1 MSPLIMLFISQVRM
15 FVLLPVFALLI
26 KIVFPRRLYFDHIIF
41 SAHLHSAAYVLL
53 AYFLGYFAISVRIVY
68 NASWLIASAKSLAV
82 LFGYM
87 VLVSGVIEA
96 TSNFQ
101 ILAD

>member
-1 MSPLIMLFISQVRM
+1 M
-15 FVLLPVFALLI
+15 
-26 KIVFPRRLYFDHIIF
+26 
-41 SAHLHSAAYVLL
+41 
-53 AYFLGYFAISVRIVY
+53 GSVR
-68 NASWLIASAKSLAV
+68 SLSV

-87 VLVSGVIEA
+87 VLLSGVIEA